1 MHRRGLFIGAAVA
14 TATILTPGVASAETK
29 AESYGVELDKYIES
43 RPGLREIVEEQSQHL
58 DREEIRKTLEA
69 LKEISEQAPID
80 STTSSRESGDGD
92 APVIVPMKRCA
103 SRSTDGWY
111 ERSLGISAFGSVLC
125 KWLADLRLSRL
136 QGCPPAW
143 SSVPSGLGDPSRSMN
158 CSDGSTLEAGPG
170 TSALPSSDHF
180 PKVRQ
185 PQGDP

>member
-92 APVIVPMKRCA
+92 APVIVPMKKVCVKVYGWMVRA
-103 SRSTDGWY
+103 VAWDLRIRFGLVQVVSGLASFTIAGLPASLVFGALGLGGSFTVNELFRWIDSRSWPRNVCVT
-111 ERSLGISAFGSVLC
+111 V
-125 KWLADLRLSRL
+125 K
-136 QGCPPAW
+136 
-143 SSVPSGLGDPSRSMN
+143 
-158 CSDGSTLEAGPG
+158 
-170 TSALPSSDHF
+170 
-180 PKVRQ
+180 
-185 PQGDP
+185 